1 MVGLLILKYLK
12 NLSDVN
18 LVIQWKR
25 NLYYQYFCGM
35 QEYQAV
41 YPCDPTEL
49 VYFGKR
55 IGKEGI

>member
-1 MVGLLILKYLK
+1 MVGLLILKHLE
-12 NLSDVN
+12 NLSDEN

-25 NLYYQYFCGM
+25 NPYYQYFCDM

-49 VYFGKR
+49 VYFRKR
-55 IGKEGI
+55 IGKKG